1 MEYDTENQTCICR
14 YQVSNETFP
23 FTISHVVNIP
33 VRNDE
38 WWTTQ
43 LIKRGNPIILA
54 SLDELPPEAIKIKEI
69 LQEQGVQ
76 STLVVPMFSR
86 NGVSGYAGIDV
97 ADKNHIWKN
106 EDYQWFSSLVN
117 IISICIELRKAEEQ
131 ALAEKQY
138 LADLY
143 KYMPIGY
150 IRLGLIYNESQEII
164 DYILKDA
171 NETCLRIYNSSTDI
185 IGKRASLLKTEIQED
200 LRIFED
206 ILQNPP
212 CVFLLTFVLSMD
224 SPPKYSLTIVLEK
237 CDRKML
243 DWF

>member
-1 MEYDTENQTCICR
+1 MMNGG
-14 YQVSNETFP
+14 P
-23 FTISHVVNIP
+23 H
-33 VRNDE
+33 
-38 WWTTQ
+38 Q

-150 IRLGLIYNESQEII
+150 IRLELIYNESQEII
-164 DYILKDA
+164 DYILKD
-171 NETCLRIYNSSTDI
+171 S
-185 IGKRASLLKTEIQED
+185 Q
-200 LRIFED
+200 
-206 ILQNPP
+206 
-212 CVFLLTFVLSMD
+212 
-224 SPPKYSLTIVLEK
+224 
-237 CDRKML
+237 
-243 DWF
+243 